1 MVLCYRCGRYG
12 HIAPHCESERRRRSD
27 EFYDS
32 PGSWSDQESSES
44 SESDEWDDFKDPVT
58 PLAVTKSL
66 NASGVYVI
74 VLDNGTRY
82 VGKSANVN
90 RRIFQ
95 HLNPSPLRGSSLSGK
110 THLTSLSPPSEVKR
124 VAWCKKGGTRR
135 AYSEPT
141 ITEPNAD
148 LSVWEQNETIA
159 QMIKHGCDRVRGW
172 EFTSCQPF
180 GNLEYELFKKLA
192 FSGDDLCR
200 TCGYKG
206 HMAEDCYAQH
216 KAPWLEATLPTP

>member
-1 MVLCYRCGRYG
+1 M
-12 HIAPHCESERRRRSD
+12 
-27 EFYDS
+27 
-32 PGSWSDQESSES
+32 
-44 SESDEWDDFKDPVT
+44 
-58 PLAVTKSL
+58 
-66 NASGVYVI
+66 NAAGVYVI

-90 RRIFQ
+90 RRISQ
-95 HLNPSPLRGSSLSGK
+95 HLNPKATDASS
-110 THLTSLSPPSEVKR
+110 
-124 VAWCKKGGTRR
+124 AWCKKGGTQR
-135 AYSEPT
+135 AYSEPP

-148 LSVWEQNETIA
+148 LSVWEQNETVA
-159 QMIKHGCDRVRGW
+159 QMIKHGCDRIRGW

-206 HMAEDCYAQH
+206 HMAKDCYAQH
-216 KAPWLEATLPTP
+216 KAPWLQATIRPTAGGRSQ

>member
-12 HIAPHCESERRRRSD
+12 HISLHCESARRRRGSD

-32 PGSWSDQESSES
+32 PGSWSDQESTDSEEWED
-44 SESDEWDDFKDPVT
+44 SEDSEDSGSAEST
-58 PLAVTKSL
+58 
-66 NASGVYVI
+66 ASNTAGVYVL

-82 VGKSANVN
+82 VGKSNNVK
-90 RRIFQ
+90 RRISQ
-95 HLNPSPLRGSSLSGK
+95 HLNPKASQSAPI
-110 THLTSLSPPSEVKR
+110 KR

-135 AYSEPT
+135 AYTEPP

-159 QMIKHGCDRVRGW
+159 LMMKHGCDRVRGW

-180 GNLEYELFKKLA
+180 GHLEYELFKKLA
-192 FSGDDLCR
+192 FSGNDLCR
-200 TCGYKG
+200 TCGNKG
-206 HMAEDCYAQH
+206 HFAKDCYARH
-216 KAPWLEATLPTP
+216 KAPWLKEIFPTA